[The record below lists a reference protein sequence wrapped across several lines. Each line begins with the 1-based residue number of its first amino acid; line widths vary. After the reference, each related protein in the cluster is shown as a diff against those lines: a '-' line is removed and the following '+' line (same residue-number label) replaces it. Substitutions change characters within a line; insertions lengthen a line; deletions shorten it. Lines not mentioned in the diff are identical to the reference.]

1 MRRTFGGLLTLVL
14 AAPAASQEPPAKPF
28 VEKVEVRVRSVLVF
42 ITDSKGNAL
51 TKAPAPSDLAA
62 LENGSPV
69 EILSVEPVRNTGT
82 PTAGTDAESPVPLP
96 EDPSAGLA
104 QYLYLET
111 STLNMRSMPLLA
123 RAIDDNLDAILA
135 NGPLEIVGADPE
147 PKVVL
152 ASSRDPEKI
161 RETLRAL
168 PNTLPGKQRLLLLR
182 KDSLADLR
190 DAQNRPKSG
199 AAGSVRAH
207 VRMAVTE
214 EISLLRHSLAR
225 LEAWAAA
232 RPDAR
237 AGLLYYANDGFD
249 ADPMEIYRESVSS
262 QDFEMR
268 REVEQLSQEF
278 GKEVPKLLHQTES
291 TLAGKGLTTIPL
303 AFGGTLAEFAGN
315 SANIG
320 VRGGAALRRP
330 TDSAP
335 LFFYARPTEP
345 LRLVAHATG
354 GEVVTSASRF
364 GRTIDS
370 VGRAYVVTF
379 RVQAVPDGRPHT
391 FELTATRPD
400 LKVRA
405 PKHLLTGSPRAT
417 SIQRAIRVLEG
428 SDRLTDVPVTA
439 MLGDVARPP
448 SAPAQGMLRV
458 AANFGA
464 VRDLLSADGPV
475 RLRLS
480 LAVELAD
487 GEPFT
492 SSEEV
497 DWSSDSTSWRYQVP
511 LTWPREAKRIAVVVE
526 EVSTGLTG
534 SAIVAV
540 PVAP

>member
-1 MRRTFGGLLTLVL
+1 MRRTLGSLLALVL
-14 AAPAASQEPPAKPF
+14 AAPAVAQEPPSKPF

-42 ITDSKGNAL
+42 ITDAKGNPL
-51 TKAPAPSDLAA
+51 TVPPSPSDLAA
-62 LENGSPV
+62 LENGKPV
-69 EILSVEPVRNTGT
+69 EIVAVEPVRRAEGAA
-82 PTAGTDAESPVPLP
+82 PRADPGVPESPA
-96 EDPSAGLA
+96 EDPAPGLA

-123 RAIDDNLDAILA
+123 RAIDDNLDSILA

-152 ASSRDPEKI
+152 ASTRDPEKI

-168 PNTLPGKQRLLLLR
+168 PNALPGKQRLLMLR
-182 KDSLADLR
+182 RDSLSDLR

-249 ADPMEIYRESVSS
+249 ADPVEIYRESVSS

-268 REVEQLSQEF
+268 REVEALSQEF

-354 GEVVTSASRF
+354 GEVVTSTSRL

-405 PKHLLTGSPRAT
+405 PKHLLTGSPRAAST
-417 SIQRAIRVLEG
+417 QRAIRVLEG
-428 SDRLTDVPVTA
+428 SEHPND
-439 MLGDVARPP
+439 
-448 SAPAQGMLRV
+448 
-458 AANFGA
+458 
-464 VRDLLSADGPV
+464 
-475 RLRLS
+475 
-480 LAVELAD
+480 
-487 GEPFT
+487 
-492 SSEEV
+492 
-497 DWSSDSTSWRYQVP
+497 VP
-511 LTWPREAKRIAVVVE
+511 LTACSVTSRGPPRAQRRACFASPPTSAPCVTCSRPTGRSGCGSRSPWSLPTASRSPRARR
-526 EVSTGLTG
+526 STGRETRLPGATR
-534 SAIVAV
+534 SR
-540 PVAP
+540 